1 MNTEKVLVAYFVRKG
16 KEDSANSVK
25 LANQALE
32 MLKAKG
38 VDADSFA
45 ITPVEIYPEDQA
57 EFEAIT
63 KEENRLRRRPE
74 LVGKYSG
81 MRYVKRILLI
91 APNWWET
98 LPAGVLTFFDD
109 YDFTDKRVVPVISTR
124 EPAEKVRME
133 VRDFL
138 PHTWVLEGVDVM
150 EGDTADASAE
160 LSKAIDQLFQPST
173 SKY

>member
-25 LANQALE
+25 LAKQALE

-45 ITPVEIYPEDQA
+45 ITPVETYPDDQA

-63 KEENRLRRRPE
+63 KEENRLHRRPE

-91 APNWWET
+91 APNWWEA
-98 LPAGVLTFFDD
+98 LPNGVLTFFDD
-109 YDFTDKRVVPVISTR
+109 YDFTGKRIVPVISTR

-138 PHTWVLEGVDVM
+138 PNTWILDGVDVM
-150 EGDTADASAE
+150 EGNTADASAE
-160 LSKAIDQLFQPST
+160 LTKAIDQLFQPST
-173 SKY
+173 SKF

>member
-25 LANQALE
+25 IAQKALE
-32 MLKAKG
+32 LLKAKG
-38 VDADSFA
+38 VDASSFA

-63 KEENRLRRRPE
+63 KEENRLHRRPE

-81 MRYVKRILLI
+81 MRYVERILLI
-91 APNWWET
+91 APNWWES
-98 LPAGVLTFFDD
+98 LPNGVLTFFDD
-109 YDFTDKRVVPVISTR
+109 YDFTGKRIVPVIATR

-138 PHTWVLEGVDVM
+138 PHTWVLEGVDVKD
-150 EGDTADASAE
+150 GDQVNLDAE
-160 LSKAIDQLFQPST
+160 LEKAIDQLFQPST
-173 SKY
+173 SKF